1 MYTYM
6 HTQTDWISDLKLRYL
21 CFILLCGMYYTY
33 THTHTH
39 THTYIY
45 MYVCMLR
52 WNLCYFGREM
62 YLIYF
67 DGMREWH
74 VSRIVCSKC
83 FDLFDIYNMANTL
96 QIYMRMTFPR
106 YISGNKWDEVQQSP
120 YSLHSS
126 LWLSVRDGR
135 LINTLRFLYMW

>member
-45 MYVCMLR
+45 IYVCMYVKVKLM
-52 WNLCYFGREM
+52 L
-62 YLIYF
+62 
-67 DGMREWH
+67 
-74 VSRIVCSKC
+74 
-83 FDLFDIYNMANTL
+83 
-96 QIYMRMTFPR
+96 
-106 YISGNKWDEVQQSP
+106 
-120 YSLHSS
+120 
-126 LWLSVRDGR
+126 LWPGDVFN
-135 LINTLRFLYMW
+135 IF